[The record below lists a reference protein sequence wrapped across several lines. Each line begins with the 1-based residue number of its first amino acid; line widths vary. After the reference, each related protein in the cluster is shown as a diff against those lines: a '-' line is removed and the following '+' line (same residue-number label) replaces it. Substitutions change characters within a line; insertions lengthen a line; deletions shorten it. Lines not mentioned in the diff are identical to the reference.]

1 MEKPNKKNM
10 NETKVEGELV
20 NRVLDAPNP
29 ERPSLPMPER
39 EIDMGSLGGQWFTG
53 DYNAPVST
61 IQYERPVPSKYF

>member
-1 MEKPNKKNM
+1 MEKPNEKNM

-29 ERPSLPMPER
+29 ERQSRPMPKR
-39 EIDMGSLGGQWFTG
+39 EIELGSLGGQWFTG
-53 DYNAPVST
+53 DEKTPVST